1 MQDKTPDNSDMLA
14 VFDQI
19 EVDQEPEIPMDDKAY
34 CERMQAQ
41 CHAALRHLKT
51 WHDRFRSEAEKYSDQ
66 FAISYSPSGSVEI
79 SLLVRQ
85 DEQEQNEFKEYYF
98 YPFKSSTILPI
109 TIDAPVISSV
119 VLL

>member
-85 DEQEQNEFKEYYF
+85 DEQEQNEFGKHG
-98 YPFKSSTILPI
+98 K
-109 TIDAPVISSV
+109 IDPVGTDEIDPV
-119 VLL
+119 KTA